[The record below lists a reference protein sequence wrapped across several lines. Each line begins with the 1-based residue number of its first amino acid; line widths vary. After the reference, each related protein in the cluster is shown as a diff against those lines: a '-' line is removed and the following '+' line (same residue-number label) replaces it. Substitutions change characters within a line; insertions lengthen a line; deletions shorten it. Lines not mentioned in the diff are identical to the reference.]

1 MTSKPIYILCNSYEN
16 FINNILPFQGTSN
29 FECEELYFH
38 HKKYLL
44 LNIETPH
51 NINTKDTLP
60 SHSKSSFKLFSH
72 SLNQTICYS
81 FEIEKLNQMQYP
93 YKYMASTILSLP
105 YTFTKVAR
113 HHDIYGN
120 ELLILHN

>member
-1 MTSKPIYILCNSYEN
+1 MTTKPIYILCNSYEN

-44 LNIETPH
+44 LNVKEPH
-51 NINTKDTLP
+51 NINLKGTLP
-60 SHSKSSFKLFSH
+60 SPSLKAFPNF
-72 SLNQTICYS
+72 LNQTICYS
-81 FEIEKLNQMQYP
+81 FEIEELDQMQYP
-93 YKYMASTILSLP
+93 YKYITSTILSLP

-113 HHDIYGN
+113 YHDIYGN
-120 ELLILHN
+120 ELLILYN